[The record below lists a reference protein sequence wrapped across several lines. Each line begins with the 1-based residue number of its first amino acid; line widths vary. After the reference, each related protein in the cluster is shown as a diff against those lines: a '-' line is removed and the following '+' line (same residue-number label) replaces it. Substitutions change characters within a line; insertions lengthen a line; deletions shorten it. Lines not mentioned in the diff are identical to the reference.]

1 MSSLCFVRARAAPE
15 ATAALSADGFVVMGD
30 AGHRW
35 LEPGPSLA
43 AEIAE
48 SRAAGARPWVV
59 VGEVEQVRAAAAAG
73 GDLWLRGLEAAGP
86 CGSFSA
92 LVLLRAAAATG
103 RPFVIE
109 GLSVR
114 GMAAS
119 LAVGAAGIVLDA
131 ALWLTRESML
141 PEEQRALVRSATSGH
156 DTLVEGELGSG
167 QLARRLVRGPRSM
180 PAPQNVADA
189 RHHDGQPLLEAAR
202 AVVAEVQQHLQAARG
217 LAPWGAEALVQGPM
231 ANVAE
236 GTGLARAV
244 REAGAMPFAALGAL
258 DPEQARQVLDGFAR
272 EVPPP
277 WGVGVIGFDVMPHR
291 DAHLDAIAALG
302 DRGPQVV
309 TLAGASPSLATELAR
324 RGKHVWLHTPS
335 ARLTEQALAAS
346 VPGVLLEGHEA
357 GGHVG
362 RLTAAGLWEEGLAAA
377 ERHML
382 AGHRLAGGHM
392 LDGQGL
398 EGGVTPVV
406 GLAGGIGD
414 PVSAAFARAM
424 GARASQ
430 LGVRVL
436 LQAGT
441 AFLLTHEAA
450 ERGQVTPIYQA
461 RALSARTTVLVGS
474 SVNLPLRCA
483 PNAFTEEAR
492 AQELAWEREGVPR
505 AERRLR
511 LEHHNLGRT
520 RIAARGIER
529 DPSGTSRYRPVPPAR
544 QDREG
549 AFTVGQGAVTTARVQ
564 SVSQLVADLTR
575 EAHTLLSRAST
586 HAPVRPRWPSVVA
599 VRARP
604 SLPLSPAGSPSREGD
619 IAIIGMGCVLPGALD
634 VESFLH
640 NLVQGVDA
648 IGPVPPERWAE
659 HRYYDPQA
667 GTTGPAKSYS
677 RHAGVVRGFRF
688 DPLPFRIPPRVVATM
703 DPSQQLA
710 LAAAAQ
716 AVRAAGLEQGSFDKR
731 RAGVVFG
738 NAMGGEYAKDAALR
752 VRFREVMDA
761 VVRDDALGGLSVQ
774 GLAELEA
781 RVEDQLSERLPPVDV
796 DSMAGLLSN
805 VVAGRVAA
813 WLDWMGGN
821 LTVDA
826 ACAASLAALSVAVD
840 WLRLGRCDVVLTGGV
855 DTDLAPESYVGFCRT
870 QALSRTGSSPFSAHA
885 DGFVMGEGA
894 AVFVLKRL
902 PDALRDGDD
911 IWATIRGVGSSS
923 DGRGRGITAPRPEG
937 QALALERAYAEA
949 GLTPADIGLIE
960 AHGTG
965 TALGDQTEVGVLA
978 RHFASGQ
985 RPTWLGSVKSMIGHL
1000 KSAAGAASLLKV
1012 ALALRSGVI
1021 PPTLHAGPLE
1031 PSLSFDKTPFL
1042 LPRRPVL
1049 LPEDR
1054 PRASVSA
1061 FGFGGTNY
1069 HVLLE
1074 APSSSGASSRAA
1086 PSSLRS
1092 VRAWA
1097 SRGEA
1102 AAWRPQ
1108 DTTPLLLPFGAPTFE
1123 GLLEAV
1129 RGDAPCTAGQAAASA
1144 HRAVTLSLSGPPGR
1158 PDALQ
1163 RLETWLASGPRPGSA
1178 LGREAFYGQ
1187 GPAPAVTL
1195 GFPGQGAPREGA
1207 LDAVSRW
1214 PAGAR
1219 VLAALDAA
1227 VQQSLSDGLS
1237 LAEREGRSDP
1247 LSQHAVLYA
1256 VSVAWAEVLA
1266 VAGIPVAGAL
1276 GHSLGAYA
1284 ALAAA
1289 GAAEAHALLGPVLAR
1304 GRALQDCPPAGMVAV
1319 QLPEAEAR
1327 ALAQRHGLSL
1337 AALNGPDRC
1346 TLSGASPAVAAV
1358 AAALG
1363 ASRARVLDV
1372 ERAYHSPL
1380 VSGAIPRVQEALAG
1394 LAFAL
1399 PRTAVWSARAAAP
1412 LQPERLAEDLV
1423 AGIVE
1428 PVRFDPAVRAMLER
1442 GHTLW
1447 IEAGPGTT
1455 VSRIVEA
1462 AGGTAVPLDTGE
1474 HGLAVAAGWLL
1485 ALGHPGLAELAPG
1498 TWLARAL
1505 PAVAPAQPL
1514 PPRRIV
1520 VDSPRPAPPPPMN
1533 AASMSTAPGELAAR
1547 AERVVDLR
1555 IAALAE
1561 PSVAEPYR
1569 QARQA
1574 LVQALARQDLALAL
1588 GGAPDDG
1595 VPRHE
1600 APVPRRELGT
1610 PANGH
1615 GEDGHAGNGSPG
1627 PLLVTQVLAM
1637 PAVPEPAQVAEPDTD
1652 ELRSGVLAAICEV
1665 TGYPPELITE
1675 GADLERELGIDSI
1688 RKMEILGLLEKRFG
1702 FTTAESDYTALAE
1715 ANLAVLIGHVR
1726 TQLAKVGQL
1735 DQTGRVGQPAPAPR
1749 PPDDERLHLAVP
1761 LARRLPRRAPA
1772 QDGAGAPVLRVAA
1785 GQEPEQVILQLSS
1798 SILPDPLVALV
1809 AQDAGG
1815 SAAAAFL
1822 RSAARELGRPCR
1834 IVHLQGGAPEA
1845 ELGGDESGEV
1855 WVGPRGRWE
1864 RVPLAVSLSP
1874 GDGLPRRPVL
1884 LVTGGVR
1891 GIVLPCLRALADLE
1905 PQIVLLGRTPR
1916 EQAEPLLAPHREAGL
1931 QIHYVVADVTEA
1943 VDVQAAVAEARRLH
1957 GRIDLVLHAAG
1968 VLRDGPVGSVPE
1980 EELRRVMRTKW
1991 TGAQHLLQATAQ
2003 DELSVFC
2010 TFSSL
2015 VAWLGNAAQTGY
2027 AAANAA
2033 METLRHPR
2041 AKRSLSIAWTAWSEV
2056 GMAADPALRAL
2067 LASRGVRSIPPSAGA
2082 RAFRELLL
2090 SETDGTVLVSAQPLP
2105 RLVSADWPLGDP
2117 AWARD
2122 GWRFPVP
2129 LDPQDRALADHQVG
2143 RRPLVPAALW
2153 FAALIEGARTV
2164 SGREGSWMVERFEIL
2179 APTFVD
2185 RVRTDVSLQ
2194 LAPTGEAWEATIR
2207 AGGAAVCR
2215 ARVAPCEDPLGS
2227 PPPRPLVGGESAE
2240 GLYRP
2245 DLLFHGPAWQVLR
2258 QTRTENGRAFADVVL
2273 DEAGSPVAGA
2283 MDGVHQLLAA
2293 WSGRQ
2298 VGWLGLPVGAD
2309 RWITSGS
2316 PPGGSLRIET
2326 HTTTS
2331 SAQELSADVVARDDS
2346 GRVVLRGEGVRLRAA
2361 SSRSSDA

>member
-1 MSSLCFVRARAAPE
+1 MTPLHFVRARVTAE
-15 ATAALSADGFVVMGD
+15 ASAALADAGFVVASD
-30 AGHRW
+30 PRHRW
-35 LEPGPSLA
+35 LSPGPALA
-43 AEIAE
+43 AEVAE
-48 SRAAGARPWVV
+48 CRASGARPWVV
-59 VGEVEQVRAAAAAG
+59 VGEPDQVQQAAEAG
-73 GDLWLRGLEAAGP
+73 GDLWLRGLEAAD
-86 CGSFSA
+86 CGSLTA
-92 LVLLRAAAATG
+92 LVLLRVASAAG

-114 GMAAS
+114 GMAAA
-119 LAVGAAGIVLDA
+119 LAVGAAGVVLDA
-131 ALWLTRESML
+131 ALWLTREVPL
-141 PEEQRALVRSATSGH
+141 PEEHRVLVRTASSGH
-156 DTLVEGELGSG
+156 DTAVEGELGPG
-167 QLARRLVRGPRSM
+167 LRCRKLVRGPRSM

-189 RHHDGQPLLEAAR
+189 RRYEGQGT
-202 AVVAEVQQHLQAARG
+202 LQAARALVAEVEQHLRAAEKLG
-217 LAPWGAEALVQGPM
+217 PWGADALVQGPM

-258 DPEQARQVLDGFAR
+258 DPDQARQVLEGFAR

-291 DAHLDAIAALG
+291 DAHLQAIAALG

-309 TLAGASPSLATELAR
+309 ALAGASPALATELGR
-324 RGKHVWLHTPS
+324 RGMCAWLHTPS
-335 ARLTEQALAAS
+335 ARLAEQALAAS
-346 VPGVLLEGHEA
+346 VPGILLEGHEA

-362 RLTAAGLWEEGLAAA
+362 KLTAVGLWEEGLAAA
-377 ERHML
+377 ERHVE
-382 AGHRLAGGHM
+382 AGRAP
-392 LDGQGL
+392 
-398 EGGVTPVV
+398 PVV
-406 GLAGGIGD
+406 VLAGGIGD
-414 PVSAAFARAM
+414 AISAAFARAM
-424 GARASQ
+424 SARASA
-430 LGVRVL
+430 LGVQVL

-441 AFLLTHEAA
+441 AFLLTHEAC

-483 PNAFTEEAR
+483 PNPFTEEAR
-492 AQELAWEREGVPR
+492 AQELAWEAEGMAR

-520 RIAARGIER
+520 RIAAKGIER
-529 DPSGTSRYRPVPPAR
+529 DPSGQSRYRPVPPSR

-549 AFTVGQGAVTTARVQ
+549 AFTVGQGATVTARVQ
-564 SVSQLVADLTR
+564 SVPQLVAQLTGQAHQLLRRR
-575 EAHTLLSRAST
+575 ESPA
-586 HAPVRPRWPSVVA
+586 RWPSVVA

-604 SLPLSPAGSPSREGD
+604 SLPSPPPSSREGD

-634 VESFLH
+634 IERFLH
-640 NLVQGVDA
+640 NLVEGVDA

-667 GTTGPAKSYS
+667 GTSGPVRTYS
-677 RHAGVVRGFRF
+677 RHAGVVKGFRF
-688 DPLPFRIPPRVVATM
+688 DPLSFRIPPRVVSTM

-710 LAAAAQ
+710 LVAAAQ
-716 AVRAAGLEQGSFDKR
+716 AVRAAGLDKAPFDKR
-731 RAGVVFG
+731 RAGVVLG
-738 NAMGGEYAKDAALR
+738 NAMGGEYAKSAALR
-752 VRFREVMDA
+752 IRFREVMD
-761 VVRDDALGGLSVQ
+761 VVARDEALGGLSVEA
-774 GLAELEA
+774 LSELEA
-781 RVEDQLSERLPPVDV
+781 RVEGVLAGRLPPVDV

-894 AVFVLKRL
+894 AAFVLKRL
-902 PDALRDGDD
+902 QDAQRDGDEV
-911 IWATIRGVGSSS
+911 WAVIRGVGSSS

-949 GLTPADIGLIE
+949 GLVPADIGMIE

-965 TALGDQTEVGVLA
+965 TALGDQTEVSVLA

-1000 KSAAGAASLLKV
+1000 KSAAGAASLLKA

-1031 PSLSFDKTPFL
+1031 PALALPQTPFL

-1074 APSSSGASSRAA
+1074 APSGSLSGARPAPAPMRA
-1086 PSSLRS
+1086 LRT
-1092 VRAWA
+1092 WA
-1097 SRGEA
+1097 SPPQT

-1108 DTTPLLLPFGAPTFE
+1108 DTTPLLIAFGAPTFGE
-1123 GLLEAV
+1123 LLEVVKA
-1129 RGDAPCTAGQAAASA
+1129 DTPCTPAQAASSP
-1144 HRAVTLSLSGPPGR
+1144 HRAVALSPSGPPGR
-1158 PDALQ
+1158 AQ
-1163 RLETWLASGPRPGSA
+1163 AIERLGAWLASGPRPGSN
-1178 LGREAFYGQ
+1178 LGREGFYGS
-1187 GPAPAVTL
+1187 GGAPAVTL
-1195 GFPGQGAPREGA
+1195 GFPGQGAPRQGA
-1207 LDAVSRW
+1207 LAAVSRW
-1214 PAGAR
+1214 PVGAR
-1219 VLAALDAA
+1219 ALAALEPA
-1227 VQQSLSDGLS
+1227 VQQLGDGLT
-1237 LAEREGRSDP
+1237 LAEREGHSDP

-1256 VSVAWAEVLA
+1256 ASVAWAQVLA
-1266 VAGIPVAGAL
+1266 ASGLPLAGVL

-1289 GAAEAHALLGPVLAR
+1289 GAAEPLALLGPVLAR
-1304 GRALQDCPPAGMVAV
+1304 GQALAECPPAGMVAV

-1327 ALAQRHGLSL
+1327 ALAQRHGLAL

-1346 TLSGASPAVAAV
+1346 TLSGPTPAIAAV
-1358 AAALG
+1358 ATELG

-1380 VSGAIPRVQEALAG
+1380 VQTAVPPVRQALSGLSFARPRVS
-1394 LAFAL
+1394 
-1399 PRTAVWSARAAAP
+1399 VWSARTAGP
-1412 LQPERLAEDLV
+1412 LQPEQLVEDLV

-1428 PVRFDPAVRAMLER
+1428 PVRFEPAVRAMLER

-1462 AGGTAVPLDTGE
+1462 AGGTAVPLDSGE

-1505 PAVAPAQPL
+1505 PAVVPAEPL

-1520 VDSPRPAPPPPMN
+1520 VHPPRSAPPLPSPE
-1533 AASMSTAPGELAAR
+1533 APAQTDLAAR
-1547 AERVVDLR
+1547 AERVLDLR
-1555 IAALAE
+1555 IAALAD
-1561 PSVAEPYR
+1561 PGAVEPYR
-1569 QARQA
+1569 RARQA
-1574 LVQALARQDLALAL
+1574 LIEELARQDLALAL
-1588 GGAPDDG
+1588 APT
-1595 VPRHE
+1595 PE
-1600 APVPRRELGT
+1600 APARAALPVPRPSAPPAPAPT
-1610 PANGH
+1610 PEIPPPPA
-1615 GEDGHAGNGSPG
+1615 
-1627 PLLVTQVLAM
+1627 LAA
-1637 PAVPEPAQVAEPDTD
+1637 PPVAEPD
-1652 ELRSGVLAAICEV
+1652 EIRAGVLATICEV
-1665 TGYPPELITE
+1665 TGYPAELVPE

-1688 RKMEILGLLEKRFG
+1688 RKMEILGMLEKRFS
-1702 FTTAESDYTALAE
+1702 FTTAESDYAALAD
-1715 ANLAVLIGHVR
+1715 ANLAVLVEHVR
-1726 TQLAKVGQL
+1726 AQLRKGPQ
-1735 DQTGRVGQPAPAPR
+1735 APQAPVAR
-1749 PPDDERLHLAVP
+1749 EVERLHLAVP
-1761 LARRLPRRAPA
+1761 LARRLPRRPPSQGTPPQAL
-1772 QDGAGAPVLRVAA
+1772 VRIAA
-1785 GQEPEQVILQLSS
+1785 GQDPEQVVLQLSS
-1798 SILPDPLVALV
+1798 SALPDPLVALV
-1809 AQDAGG
+1809 EDDAGG
-1815 SAAAAFL
+1815 RAAAAFL
-1822 RSAARELGRPCR
+1822 RSAARELGRPYR
-1834 IVHLQGGAPEA
+1834 IVHLQGGSPDA
-1845 ELGGDESGEV
+1845 ELIAEEPASDGPREV
-1855 WVGPRGRWE
+1855 WVGPRARWE
-1864 RVPLAVSLSP
+1864 RVPLAISLAP
-1874 GDGLPRRPVL
+1874 AEALPRRPVL

-1891 GIVLPCLRALADLE
+1891 GIVLPCLAALSELE
-1905 PQIVLLGRTPR
+1905 PRVVLLGRTPR
-1916 EQAEPLLAPHREAGL
+1916 EEAERLLAPYREAGL
-1931 QIHYVVADVTEA
+1931 DLHYVVADVTEA
-1943 VDVQAAVAEARRLH
+1943 VDVQAAAAEARRLH
-1957 GRIDLVLHAAG
+1957 GRLDGVIHAAG
-1968 VLRDGPVGSVPE
+1968 VLGDGPVGSVPE
-1980 EELRRVMRTKW
+1980 QELRRVVRTKW
-1991 TGAQHLLQATAQ
+1991 AGAQHLLQATAQ

-2015 VAWLGNAAQTGY
+2015 VAWLGNAAQTSY

-2041 AKRSLSIAWTAWSEV
+2041 ARRSLSLAWTAWSEV
-2056 GMAADPALRAL
+2056 GMARDPALQAL
-2067 LASRGVRSIPPSAGA
+2067 LASRGVRSIAPSAGA
-2082 RAFRELLL
+2082 RAFRELML
-2090 SETDGTVLVSAQPLP
+2090 SEVDGTVLVSAQPLP
-2105 RLVSADWPLGDP
+2105 GMVSAGWPLAAPSPGVSG
-2117 AWARD
+2117 R
-2122 GWRFPVP
+2122 GSWRFPVP
-2129 LDPQDRALADHQVG
+2129 LDPADRALADHQVG
-2143 RRPLVPAALW
+2143 RRSLVPAALW

-2164 SGREGSWMVERFEIL
+2164 SGRDGSWMVERFEIL

-2185 RVRTDVSLQ
+2185 RVRSDVSLQ

-2207 AGGAAVCR
+2207 AGGAEVCR
-2215 ARVAPCEDPLGS
+2215 ARVAPCDDPLGD
-2227 PPPRPLVGGESAE
+2227 PPPPPLVGGESAE

-2273 DEAGSPVAGA
+2273 GAAGSPMAGA

-2309 RWITSGS
+2309 RWIASGS
-2316 PPGGSLRIET
+2316 PPDGSLRIET

-2331 SAQELSADVVARDDS
+2331 SAQELSADVVARDIR